1 MCKSDQILTKT
12 VGELV
17 ILVKCGY
24 TFHHDPRSLVLWLM
38 RQNKSI
44 ILKIDSANLLVIC
57 FQVLKVKPLCSH
69 WLGYLH
75 RSYL

>member
-24 TFHHDPRSLVLWLM
+24 TFHHDPRLM

-69 WLGYLH
+69 WSGYLH